1 MKHKYFIIKDD
12 EKNELI
18 IREFAELDKE
28 SGFSLLCEVTFGNE
42 TMESAILKGKNAL
55 ISAIRTQNMYP
66 PIIYAEKITESIVK
80 LYGSRDDQFIELF
93 FDDKDFLAKNLKASK
108 TSGVG
113 VKKDEPVELDELFEE
128 ERDNPDELPEND
140 NNIIEN
146 TTGHVNTGED
156 EPLDIN
162 EDSQTD
168 EVI

>member
-1 MKHKYFIIKDD
+1 MKHKYFIIKND

-28 SGFSLLCEVTFGNE
+28 SGFSLLCEVTFGKE

-80 LYGSRDDQFIELF
+80 LYGSKDDQSIELF
-93 FDDKDFLAKNLKASK
+93 LDDKDFLAKNLKASK
-108 TSGVG
+108 TSGV
-113 VKKDEPVELDELFEE
+113 KKNEPVELDELFEE
-128 ERDNPDELPEND
+128 ERDNPDDLPEND
-140 NNIIEN
+140 NSIIEN

-156 EPLDIN
+156 EPLDIEEDNQMN
-162 EDSQTD
+162 EAT
-168 EVI
+168 